1 MRFMPQLVPRYSE
14 NERGFTLIELMV
26 VTVVVGILAG
36 IAGVQYRGMQVR
48 AHLTSVVADARIL
61 FHGLEEFYTVNYR
74 YPNATSNPAFNL
86 VTFEPLRTLVG
97 YQGSINARLL
107 NGQADAYD
115 SPDDQGPNQEW
126 WLQMTLA
133 IDPSFQVV
141 IAMSDNVDLLPGTWL
156 RGVFTFEDGTL
167 IAGPGVQR
175 QPGSTSPAP
184 CDPIGLT
191 EAATKLRV
199 WGGCRPSVPSPPSV
213 LHPEW
218 SPASAPARR
227 TPRYR

>member
-1 MRFMPQLVPRYSE
+1 IGSAIGIIAGYYGGKTDVVIMQIMDVLLAFP
-14 NERGFTLIELMV
+14 TLILGLLIV
-26 VTVVVGILAG
+26 AILAG
-36 IAGVQYRGMQVR
+36 IAGVQFRGIQVK
-48 AHLTSVVADARIL
+48 AHLASVVADGRIL

-126 WLQMTLA
+126 WVQMSLA

-141 IAMSDNVDLLPGTWL
+141 IAVSDNVPLNPGVWMQ
-156 RGVFTFEDGTL
+156 GVYTFEDGVL
-167 IAGPGVQR
+167 IAGPGV
-175 QPGSTSPAP
+175 P
-184 CDPIGLT
+184 
-191 EAATKLRV
+191 
-199 WGGCRPSVPSPPSV
+199 
-213 LHPEW
+213 
-218 SPASAPARR
+218 
-227 TPRYR
+227 